1 MRRLG
6 ILGTLA
12 AAGLIVALAAMRA
25 QESKEK
31 KTVPTPNASS
41 QPTPNSANGDASK
54 SASGAYQKP
63 SEAELKKKLTS
74 QQYVCTQE
82 GGTERAFDNPYW
94 NNHAAGIY
102 VDVVSGEPLFAS
114 IDKYDS
120 GTGWPSFTK
129 PLEPGNVKGGAGSP
143 NAMYGKEV
151 RSLKA
156 DSHLGHVFAD
166 GPQPEGLRYCINSAA
181 LRFVPVDKL
190 KEEGYEKYLPL
201 FEKNAQAEKKK

>member
-1 MRRLG
+1 MKRLS
-6 ILGTLA
+6 IFAALA
-12 AAGLIVALAAMRA
+12 AAGLVAVLAVSRA

-31 KTVPTPNASS
+31 KTVPTPNAQS
-41 QPTPNSANGDASK
+41 QPTPKSAN
-54 SASGAYQKP
+54 GAYQKP
-63 SEAELKKKLTS
+63 PAAELKKKLTTM
-74 QQYVCTQE
+74 QYVCTQE
-82 GGTERAFDNPYW
+82 GGTERAFANEYW
-94 NNHAAGIY
+94 DNHAAGIY

-129 PLEPGNVKGGAGSP
+129 PLESANVKGAGGSP

-151 RSLKA
+151 RSLKG

-201 FEKNAQAEKKK
+201 FEKNAKTK

>member
-1 MRRLG
+1 VKRSAFVA
-6 ILGTLA
+6 TLA
-12 AAGLIVALAAMRA
+12 AAGLAAALAVSRA

-31 KTVPTPNASS
+31 KPVPTPNA
-41 QPTPNSANGDASK
+41 QTTISK
-54 SASGAYQKP
+54 EATSTGAYQKP
-63 SEAELKKKLTS
+63 SEAELKKKLTN
-74 QQYVCTQE
+74 QQYICTQE
-82 GGTERAFDNPYW
+82 GGTERAFANEYW
-94 NNHAAGIY
+94 DNHAAGIY

-129 PLEPGNVKGGAGSP
+129 PLEPGNVKGAGGSP

-181 LRFVPVDKL
+181 LRFIPVEKL

-201 FEKNAQAEKKK
+201 FEKNAKTDKKK